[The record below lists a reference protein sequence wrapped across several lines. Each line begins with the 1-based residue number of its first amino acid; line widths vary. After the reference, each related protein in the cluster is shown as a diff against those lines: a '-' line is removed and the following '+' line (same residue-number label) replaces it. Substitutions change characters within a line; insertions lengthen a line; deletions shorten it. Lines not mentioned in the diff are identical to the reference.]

1 MLNTMA
7 AIKLV
12 SMMTHDEYYMF
23 VKYMND
29 DFEIISVN
37 DKYISNS
44 MYGYNKHFYFKD
56 NKLYYWKSNIFT
68 TEEKTNI
75 NVGDLY
81 EIHINKKQIKELFEE
96 MYYELL
102 NKLGYKYSNVFIE
115 RKNKIYNKFTS
126 KESTPISYSESR
138 LEILEIQDAT
148 IPDKLKRPKI
158 KIVYATFLKI
168 LDIKWNYSINYNLIN
183 MKKIT

>member
-1 MLNTMA
+1 
-7 AIKLV
+7 
-12 SMMTHDEYYMF
+12 
-23 VKYMND
+23 
-29 DFEIISVN
+29 
-37 DKYISNS
+37 
-44 MYGYNKHFYFKD
+44 
-56 NKLYYWKSNIFT
+56 
-68 TEEKTNI
+68 
-75 NVGDLY
+75 
-81 EIHINKKQIKELFEE
+81 